1 MKTISYL
8 ANFRVWITIWLLLV
22 TVIIHACL
30 VHTFINRENQMIW
43 QSCTGILLL
52 AFLTLCFALISLSVL
67 IRIVVYLLTSINLL
81 NFNLF
86 LSLINQTFHEGI
98 LCYLLIS
105 SKVTLF
111 FLFNLICIWVF
122 DLLAGEESSHRIH
135 SPVDFSIRVKQVLSL
150 IG

>member
-30 VHTFINRENQMIW
+30 VHTFINRENQMIG
-43 QSCTGILLL
+43 QSCTWILLL

-122 DLLAGEESSHRIH
+122 DLLAGEESSHGIH